1 MKDSWRY
8 KLVGDEDWIFERT
21 LTFNEDNL
29 IDIIDGAHKDP
40 GEELDIHALVLSL
53 PSKYS
58 SILYEYYYD
67 GKTLEDIGNSRGYSK
82 QYAWQQIKKAQNMI
96 KDRLMED

>member
-8 KLVGDEDWIFERT
+8 CLVGGEDWLFERS

-29 IDIIDGAHKDP
+29 IDVIDGKGKDP
-40 GEELDIHALVLSL
+40 GEELDIYAIISSL

-96 KDRLMED
+96 KARLMED

>member
-21 LTFNEDNL
+21 LAHTEDNL
-29 IDIIDGAHKDP
+29 IDIIDGALPNPD
-40 GEELDIHALVLSL
+40 EELDLHNIILSL
-53 PSKYS
+53 PTKYS

-67 GKTLEDIGNSRGYSK
+67 GKTLEEIGTSRGYSK

-96 KDRLMED
+96 KDRLMEE